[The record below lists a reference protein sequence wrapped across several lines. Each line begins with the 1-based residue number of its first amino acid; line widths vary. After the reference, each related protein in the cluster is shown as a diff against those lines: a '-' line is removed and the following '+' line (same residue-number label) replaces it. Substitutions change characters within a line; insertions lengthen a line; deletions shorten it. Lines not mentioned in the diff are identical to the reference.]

1 MTGSGRASSAASITS
16 CDGAMIADD
25 DLDHGLAAHPLHD
38 AAGLRPEP
46 DALSEAVTPALG
58 APQLP
63 ADPRGIE
70 KQRPG
75 EQAQDGA
82 GMTVALLRG

>member
-1 MTGSGRASSAASITS
+1 
-16 CDGAMIADD
+16 
-25 DLDHGLAAHPLHD
+25 
-38 AAGLRPEP
+38 
-46 DALSEAVTPALG
+46 VTPALG